1 MKPYYEGWYMKQQ
14 QGEDVLAVIPGRAQD
29 SAFIQVVSNRGSRFL
44 PYPLE
49 AFDRTDGSMRIG
61 DSLFTPYGMQ
71 LRIDEPD
78 FELVGSVRYDHL
90 LPLRSDIMGP
100 FAYVPMETKHTVF
113 SMRHQVT
120 GSIRLNG
127 DALDIR
133 NGIGYMEGDR
143 GHTFPR
149 SYFWMQCLDVRQ
161 DASVML
167 AIAEI
172 PLGPIRF
179 TGCIGMSRSARRNTA
194 SPRTGA
200 CASWSIRPRWR
211 KCGRAI

>member
-90 LPLRSDIMGP
+90 LPLRAATRFPAAISGCS
-100 FAYVPMETKHTVF
+100 A
-113 SMRHQVT
+113 S
-120 GSIRLNG
+120 
-127 DALDIR
+127 
-133 NGIGYMEGDR
+133 
-143 GHTFPR
+143 TFDKTPPSCWPSPKYR
-149 SYFWMQCLDVRQ
+149 WV
-161 DASVML
+161 
-167 AIAEI
+167 
-172 PLGPIRF
+172 
-179 TGCIGMSRSARRNTA
+179 RSA
-194 SPRTGA
+194 SPA
-200 CASWSIRPRWR
+200 VSA
-211 KCGRAI
+211 

>member
-78 FELVGSVRYDHL
+78 FELNK
-90 LPLRSDIMGP
+90 RSLM
-100 FAYVPMETKHTVF
+100 VVH
-113 SMRHQVT
+113 
-120 GSIRLNG
+120 
-127 DALDIR
+127 
-133 NGIGYMEGDR
+133 
-143 GHTFPR
+143 
-149 SYFWMQCLDVRQ
+149 
-161 DASVML
+161 
-167 AIAEI
+167 
-172 PLGPIRF
+172 
-179 TGCIGMSRSARRNTA
+179 TA
-194 SPRTGA
+194 S
-200 CASWSIRPRWR
+200 
-211 KCGRAI
+211 

>member
-78 FELVGSVRYDHL
+78 FELVEAFATIICCRCARTSWG
-90 LPLRSDIMGP
+90 RSP
-100 FAYVPMETKHTVF
+100 TCPWK
-113 SMRHQVT
+113 R
-120 GSIRLNG
+120 SI
-127 DALDIR
+127 
-133 NGIGYMEGDR
+133 
-143 GHTFPR
+143 P
-149 SYFWMQCLDVRQ
+149 C
-161 DASVML
+161 
-167 AIAEI
+167 
-172 PLGPIRF
+172 
-179 TGCIGMSRSARRNTA
+179 SA
-194 SPRTGA
+194 
-200 CASWSIRPRWR
+200 
-211 KCGRAI
+211 CGTR